1 MKEEELKEAQ
11 ECLTFIEES
20 ISCFHAV
27 ENVEKRLQKKGFIEL
42 SEKEAYDLTE
52 RRKKAPE
59 QNRYYVKRNGSS
71 LMAFTLPEGK
81 PKGFH
86 IMASHSDSPTF
97 KVKCEGEMKA
107 EGGYVRLNVE
117 PYGGMIHAT
126 WLDRCLSVAGRI
138 VCQKGD
144 QLLSKTVNVDE
155 DLLVI
160 PNVAIHM
167 NRQANDGYK
176 WNPVTDVLPLLASP
190 ESKGKFAELLEKE
203 AGGRILS
210 HDLFLYIRQKASV
223 WGLDESFL
231 SSAALDDLECVW
243 GCFQG
248 FLRSSTG
255 HSIPLFAALD
265 SEEVGSCSPQGAAS
279 TLLYQTISRIAQ
291 ALSLDEN
298 RLLAQSFLV
307 SADNA
312 HAQHPNHPELA
323 DSGNAP
329 KMGGGIVIKF
339 NANLRY
345 CTDGLSAAVMRTVC
359 RKAGVAS
366 QNYYNRPDIPGG
378 STLGCISIGQ
388 VSVPTADI
396 GLAQLAMHSCYET
409 AAVSDAIALEDAM
422 TVYFG
427 STLRRSEDSFTLE

>member
-1 MKEEELKEAQ
+1 MLSQTKEL
-11 ECLTFIEES
+11 C
-20 ISCFHAV
+20 
-27 ENVEKRLQKKGFIEL
+27 
-42 SEKEAYDLTE
+42 
-52 RRKKAPE
+52 
-59 QNRYYVKRNGSS
+59 
-71 LMAFTLPEGK
+71 AFLD
-81 PKGFH
+81 
-86 IMASHSDSPTF
+86 ASHSQYHARAYLTAILDKAGYTPLKESEKWELVPGGKYYVNRGGSAVLAF
-97 KVKCEGEMKA
+97 RVPEGEPLGFLISAAHTDRPAFKLKENGEI
-107 EGGYVRLNVE
+107 EGVYPRLAVE
-117 PYGGMIHAT
+117 RYGGQILAP
-126 WLDRCLSVAGRI
+126 WLDRPLSIAGR
-138 VCQKGD
+138 VLVQTEHGAESR
-144 QLLSKTVNVDE
+144 LLDIDR
-155 DLLVI
+155 DLLLI

-190 ESKGKFAELLEKE
+190 ENKGQFAAMLEKE
-203 AGGRILS
+203 AGGKILS

-248 FLRSSTG
+248 FLNAGTG
-255 HSIPLFAALD
+255 RSIPLFTALD
-265 SEEVGSCSPQGAAS
+265 SEEVGSCSPQGAGS
-279 TLLYQTISRIAQ
+279 TLLRQTVSRIAQ
-291 ALSLDEN
+291 ALALDEN

-339 NANLRY
+339 NSNLRY

-359 RKAGVAS
+359 QRAEVNS

-388 VSVPTADI
+388 VSIPTVDI

-409 AAVSDAIALEDAM
+409 AAVSDAMALEDAM
-422 TVYFG
+422 AVYFG
-427 STLRRSEDSFTLE
+427 LTLNRSEEGFRLE

>member
-1 MKEEELKEAQ
+1 MLSQTKEL
-11 ECLTFIEES
+11 C
-20 ISCFHAV
+20 
-27 ENVEKRLQKKGFIEL
+27 
-42 SEKEAYDLTE
+42 
-52 RRKKAPE
+52 
-59 QNRYYVKRNGSS
+59 
-71 LMAFTLPEGK
+71 AFLD
-81 PKGFH
+81 
-86 IMASHSDSPTF
+86 ASHSQYHARAYLTAILDKAGYTPLKESEKWELVPGGKYYVNRGGSAVLAF
-97 KVKCEGEMKA
+97 RVPEGEALGFLISAAHTDRPASKLKENGEI
-107 EGGYVRLNVE
+107 EGVYPRLAVE
-117 PYGGMIHAT
+117 RYGGQILAP
-126 WLDRCLSVAGRI
+126 WLDRPLSIAGR
-138 VCQKGD
+138 VLVQTEHGAESR
-144 QLLSKTVNVDE
+144 LLDIDR
-155 DLLVI
+155 DLLLI

-190 ESKGKFAELLEKE
+190 ENKGQFAAMLEKE
-203 AGGRILS
+203 AGGKILS

-248 FLRSSTG
+248 FLNAATG
-255 HSIPLFAALD
+255 RSIPLFAALD
-265 SEEVGSCSPQGAAS
+265 SEEVGSCSPQGAGS
-279 TLLYQTISRIAQ
+279 TLLRQTVSRIAQ
-291 ALSLDEN
+291 ALALDEN

-339 NANLRY
+339 NSNLRY

-359 RKAGVAS
+359 QRAGVNS

-388 VSVPTADI
+388 VSVPTVDI

-409 AAVSDAIALEDAM
+409 ASVADTISLMEIM
-422 TVYFG
+422 GSYYG
-427 STLRRSEDSFTLE
+427 STLELDEEGFSLR

>member
-1 MKEEELKEAQ
+1 MCPRL
-11 ECLTFIEES
+11 
-20 ISCFHAV
+20 AV
-27 ENVEKRLQKKGFIEL
+27 ER
-42 SEKEAYDLTE
+42 
-52 RRKKAPE
+52 
-59 QNRYYVKRNGSS
+59 
-71 LMAFTLPEGK
+71 
-81 PKGFH
+81 
-86 IMASHSDSPTF
+86 
-97 KVKCEGEMKA
+97 
-107 EGGYVRLNVE
+107 
-117 PYGGMIHAT
+117 YGGQILAP
-126 WLDRCLSVAGRI
+126 WLDRPLSIAGR
-138 VCQKGD
+138 VLVQTERGAESR
-144 QLLSKTVNVDE
+144 LLDIDR
-155 DLLVI
+155 DLLLI

-167 NRQANDGYK
+167 NRQVNDGYK

-190 ESKGKFAELLEKE
+190 ENKGQFTAMLEKE
-203 AGGRILS
+203 AGGKILS

-243 GCFQG
+243 GCFRG
-248 FLRSSTG
+248 FLTSGTG
-255 HSIPLFAALD
+255 RSIPLFAALD
-265 SEEVGSCSPQGAAS
+265 SEEVGSCSPQGAGS
-279 TLLYQTISRIAQ
+279 TLLRQTVSRIAQ
-291 ALSLDEN
+291 ALALDEN

-329 KMGGGIVIKF
+329 KLGGGIVIKF

-359 RKAGVAS
+359 RRAGVNS

-388 VSVPTADI
+388 VSVPTVDI

-409 AAVSDAIALEDAM
+409 AAVSDAIDLEKAM

-427 STLRRSEDSFTLE
+427 STLRRSEDSFILE

>member
-1 MKEEELKEAQ
+1 MLSQTKEL
-11 ECLTFIEES
+11 C
-20 ISCFHAV
+20 
-27 ENVEKRLQKKGFIEL
+27 
-42 SEKEAYDLTE
+42 
-52 RRKKAPE
+52 
-59 QNRYYVKRNGSS
+59 
-71 LMAFTLPEGK
+71 AFLD
-81 PKGFH
+81 
-86 IMASHSDSPTF
+86 ASHSQYHARAYLTAILDKAGYTPLKESEKWALVPGEKYYVNRGGSAVLAF
-97 KVKCEGEMKA
+97 RVPEGEALGFLISAAHTDRPAFKLKENGEI
-107 EGGYVRLNVE
+107 EGVYPRLAVE
-117 PYGGMIHAT
+117 RYGGQILAP
-126 WLDRCLSVAGRI
+126 WLDRPLSIAGR
-138 VCQKGD
+138 VLVQTEHGAESR
-144 QLLSKTVNVDE
+144 LLDIDR
-155 DLLVI
+155 DLLLI

-167 NRQANDGYK
+167 NR
-176 WNPVTDVLPLLASP
+176 NPVTDVLPLLASP
-190 ESKGKFAELLEKE
+190 ENKGQFAAMLEKE
-203 AGGRILS
+203 AGGKILS

-248 FLRSSTG
+248 FLNAGTG
-255 HSIPLFAALD
+255 RSIPLFAALD
-265 SEEVGSCSPQGAAS
+265 SEEVGSCSPQGAGS
-279 TLLYQTISRIAQ
+279 TLLRQTVSRIAQ
-291 ALSLDEN
+291 ALALDEN

-339 NANLRY
+339 NSNLRY

-359 RKAGVAS
+359 QRAGVNS

-388 VSVPTADI
+388 VSVPTVDI

-409 AAVSDAIALEDAM
+409 AAVSDAIDLEKAM

-427 STLRRSEDSFTLE
+427 STLRRTEDSFTLE

>member
-1 MKEEELKEAQ
+1 MLSQTKEL
-11 ECLTFIEES
+11 C
-20 ISCFHAV
+20 
-27 ENVEKRLQKKGFIEL
+27 
-42 SEKEAYDLTE
+42 
-52 RRKKAPE
+52 
-59 QNRYYVKRNGSS
+59 
-71 LMAFTLPEGK
+71 AFLD
-81 PKGFH
+81 
-86 IMASHSDSPTF
+86 ASHSQYHARAYLTAILDKEGYTALKESEKWELVPGGKYYVTRGGSAVLAFRVPECEALGFLISAAHTDRPAF
-97 KVKCEGEMKA
+97 KLKENGEIEG
-107 EGGYVRLNVE
+107 VCPRLAVE
-117 PYGGMIHAT
+117 RYGGQILAP
-126 WLDRCLSVAGRI
+126 WLDRPLSIAGR
-138 VCQKGD
+138 VLVQTERGAESR
-144 QLLSKTVNVDE
+144 LLDIDR
-155 DLLVI
+155 DLLLI

-167 NRQANDGYK
+167 NRQVNDGYK

-190 ESKGKFAELLEKE
+190 ENKGQFTAMLEKE
-203 AGGRILS
+203 AGGKILS

-243 GCFQG
+243 GCFRG
-248 FLRSSTG
+248 FLASGTG

-265 SEEVGSCSPQGAAS
+265 SEEVGSCSPQGAGS
-279 TLLYQTISRIAQ
+279 TLLRQTVSRIAQ
-291 ALSLDEN
+291 ALALDEN

-329 KMGGGIVIKF
+329 KLGGGIVIKF

-359 RKAGVAS
+359 HRAGVNS

-388 VSVPTADI
+388 VSVPTVDI

-409 AAVSDAIALEDAM
+409 AAVSDAIDLEKAM

-427 STLRRSEDSFTLE
+427 STLRRSEDSFILE

>member
-1 MKEEELKEAQ
+1 MLSQTKEL
-11 ECLTFIEES
+11 C
-20 ISCFHAV
+20 
-27 ENVEKRLQKKGFIEL
+27 
-42 SEKEAYDLTE
+42 
-52 RRKKAPE
+52 
-59 QNRYYVKRNGSS
+59 
-71 LMAFTLPEGK
+71 AFLD
-81 PKGFH
+81 
-86 IMASHSDSPTF
+86 ASHSQYHARAYLTAILDKAGYTPLKESEKWELVPGGKYYVNRGGSAVLAF
-97 KVKCEGEMKA
+97 RVPEGEALGFLISAAHTDRPAFKLKENGEI
-107 EGGYVRLNVE
+107 EGVYPRLAVE
-117 PYGGMIHAT
+117 RYGGQILAP
-126 WLDRCLSVAGRI
+126 WLDRPLSIAGR
-138 VCQKGD
+138 VLVQTEHGAESR
-144 QLLSKTVNVDE
+144 LLDIDR
-155 DLLVI
+155 DLLLI

-190 ESKGKFAELLEKE
+190 ENKGQFAAMLEKE
-203 AGGRILS
+203 AGGKILS

-243 GCFQG
+243 GCLQG
-248 FLRSSTG
+248 FLNAGTG
-255 HSIPLFAALD
+255 RSIPLFAALD
-265 SEEVGSCSPQGAAS
+265 SEEVGSCSPQGAGS
-279 TLLYQTISRIAQ
+279 TLLRQTVSRIAQ
-291 ALSLDEN
+291 ALALDEN

-339 NANLRY
+339 NSNLRY
-345 CTDGLSAAVMRTVC
+345 CTDGLSAAVMRMVC
-359 RKAGVAS
+359 QRAGVNS

-388 VSVPTADI
+388 VSVPTVDI

-409 AAVSDAIALEDAM
+409 AAVSDAIDLEKAM

-427 STLRRSEDSFTLE
+427 STLRKTEDSFALE

>member
-1 MKEEELKEAQ
+1 MLPQTKEL
-11 ECLTFIEES
+11 C
-20 ISCFHAV
+20 
-27 ENVEKRLQKKGFIEL
+27 
-42 SEKEAYDLTE
+42 
-52 RRKKAPE
+52 
-59 QNRYYVKRNGSS
+59 
-71 LMAFTLPEGK
+71 AFLD
-81 PKGFH
+81 
-86 IMASHSDSPTF
+86 ASHSQYHARAYLTAILDKEGYTALKESEKWELVPGGKYYVTRGGSAVLAF
-97 KVKCEGEMKA
+97 RVPEGEALGFLISAAHTDRPAFKLKENGEI
-107 EGGYVRLNVE
+107 EGVCPRLAVE
-117 PYGGMIHAT
+117 RYGGMICST
-126 WLDRCLSVAGRI
+126 WLDRPLSIAGR
-138 VCQKGD
+138 VLVQTERGAESR
-144 QLLSKTVNVDE
+144 LLDIDR
-155 DLLVI
+155 DLLLI

-167 NRQANDGYK
+167 NRQVNDGYK

-190 ESKGKFAELLEKE
+190 ENKGQFTAMLEKE
-203 AGGRILS
+203 AGGKILS

-243 GCFQG
+243 GCFRG
-248 FLRSSTG
+248 FLTSGTG
-255 HSIPLFAALD
+255 RSIPLFAALD
-265 SEEVGSCSPQGAAS
+265 SEEVGSCSPQGAGS
-279 TLLYQTISRIAQ
+279 TLLRQTVSRIAQ
-291 ALSLDEN
+291 ALALDEN

-329 KMGGGIVIKF
+329 KLGGGIVIKF

-359 RKAGVAS
+359 HRAGVNS

-388 VSVPTADI
+388 VSVPTVDI

-409 AAVSDAIALEDAM
+409 AAVSDAIDLEKAM

-427 STLRRSEDSFTLE
+427 STLQKTEDSFTLA

>member
-1 MKEEELKEAQ
+1 MLSQTKEL
-11 ECLTFIEES
+11 C
-20 ISCFHAV
+20 
-27 ENVEKRLQKKGFIEL
+27 
-42 SEKEAYDLTE
+42 
-52 RRKKAPE
+52 
-59 QNRYYVKRNGSS
+59 
-71 LMAFTLPEGK
+71 AFLD
-81 PKGFH
+81 
-86 IMASHSDSPTF
+86 ASHSQYHARAYLTAILDKAGYTPLKESEKWELVPGGKYYVNRGDSAVLAFRVP
-97 KVKCEGEMKA
+97 EGEPLGFLISAAHTDRPAFKLKENGEI
-107 EGGYVRLNVE
+107 EGVYPRLAVE
-117 PYGGMIHAT
+117 RYGGQILAP
-126 WLDRCLSVAGRI
+126 WLDRPLSIAGR
-138 VCQKGD
+138 VLVQTEHGAESR
-144 QLLSKTVNVDE
+144 LLDIDR
-155 DLLVI
+155 DLLLI

-190 ESKGKFAELLEKE
+190 ENKGQFAAMLEKE
-203 AGGRILS
+203 AGGKILS

-248 FLRSSTG
+248 FLNAGTG
-255 HSIPLFAALD
+255 RSIPLFAALD
-265 SEEVGSCSPQGAAS
+265 SEEVGSCSPQGAGS
-279 TLLYQTISRIAQ
+279 TLLRQTVSRIAQ
-291 ALSLDEN
+291 ALALDEN

-339 NANLRY
+339 NSNLRY

-359 RKAGVAS
+359 QRAEVNS

-388 VSVPTADI
+388 VSVPTVDI

-409 AAVSDAIALEDAM
+409 AAVSDAIDLEKAM

-427 STLRRSEDSFTLE
+427 STLRRTEDSFILE

>member
-1 MKEEELKEAQ
+1 MLSQTKEL
-11 ECLTFIEES
+11 C
-20 ISCFHAV
+20 
-27 ENVEKRLQKKGFIEL
+27 
-42 SEKEAYDLTE
+42 
-52 RRKKAPE
+52 
-59 QNRYYVKRNGSS
+59 
-71 LMAFTLPEGK
+71 AFLD
-81 PKGFH
+81 
-86 IMASHSDSPTF
+86 ASHSQYHARAYLTAILDKAGYTPLKESEKWELVPGGKYYVNRGGSAVLAF
-97 KVKCEGEMKA
+97 RVPEGEALGFLISAAHTDRPAFKLKENGEI
-107 EGGYVRLNVE
+107 EGVYPRLAVE
-117 PYGGMIHAT
+117 RYGGQILAP
-126 WLDRCLSVAGRI
+126 WLDRPLSIAGR
-138 VCQKGD
+138 VLVQTEHGAESR
-144 QLLSKTVNVDE
+144 LLDIDR
-155 DLLVI
+155 DLLLI

-190 ESKGKFAELLEKE
+190 ENKGQFAAMLEKE
-203 AGGRILS
+203 AGGKILG

-248 FLRSSTG
+248 FLNAGTG
-255 HSIPLFAALD
+255 RSIPLFAALD
-265 SEEVGSCSPQGAAS
+265 SEEVGSCSPQGAGS
-279 TLLYQTISRIAQ
+279 TLLRQTVSRIAQ
-291 ALSLDEN
+291 ALALDEN

-339 NANLRY
+339 NSNLRY

-359 RKAGVAS
+359 QRAGVNS
-366 QNYYNRPDIPGG
+366 QNDYNRPDIPGG

-388 VSVPTADI
+388 VSVPTVDI

-409 AAVSDAIALEDAM
+409 AAVSDAIDLEKAM

-427 STLRRSEDSFTLE
+427 STLRKTEDSFALE

>member
-1 MKEEELKEAQ
+1 MLSQTKEL
-11 ECLTFIEES
+11 C
-20 ISCFHAV
+20 
-27 ENVEKRLQKKGFIEL
+27 
-42 SEKEAYDLTE
+42 
-52 RRKKAPE
+52 
-59 QNRYYVKRNGSS
+59 
-71 LMAFTLPEGK
+71 AFLD
-81 PKGFH
+81 
-86 IMASHSDSPTF
+86 ASHSQYHARAYLTAILDKAGYTPLKESEKWELLPGGKYYVNRGGSAVLAF
-97 KVKCEGEMKA
+97 RVPEGEALGFLISAAHTDRPAFKLKENGEI
-107 EGGYVRLNVE
+107 EGVYPRLAVE
-117 PYGGMIHAT
+117 RYGGQILAP
-126 WLDRCLSVAGRI
+126 WLDRPLSIAGR
-138 VCQKGD
+138 VLVQTEHGAESR
-144 QLLSKTVNVDE
+144 LLDIDR
-155 DLLVI
+155 DLLLI

-167 NRQANDGYK
+167 NRQDGYK

-190 ESKGKFAELLEKE
+190 ENKGQFAAMLEKE
-203 AGGRILS
+203 AGGKILS

-248 FLRSSTG
+248 FLNAGTG
-255 HSIPLFAALD
+255 RSIPLFAALD
-265 SEEVGSCSPQGAAS
+265 SEEVGSCSPQGAGS
-279 TLLYQTISRIAQ
+279 TLLRQTVSRIAQ
-291 ALSLDEN
+291 ALALDEN

-339 NANLRY
+339 NSNLRY

-359 RKAGVAS
+359 QRAGVNS

-388 VSVPTADI
+388 VSVPTVDI

-409 AAVSDAIALEDAM
+409 AAVSDAIDLEKAM

-427 STLRRSEDSFTLE
+427 STLRRTEDSFTLE

>member
-1 MKEEELKEAQ
+1 MLSQTKEL
-11 ECLTFIEES
+11 C
-20 ISCFHAV
+20 
-27 ENVEKRLQKKGFIEL
+27 
-42 SEKEAYDLTE
+42 
-52 RRKKAPE
+52 
-59 QNRYYVKRNGSS
+59 
-71 LMAFTLPEGK
+71 AFLD
-81 PKGFH
+81 
-86 IMASHSDSPTF
+86 ASHSQYHARAYLTAILDKEGYTALKESEKWELVPGGKYYVTRGGSAVLAF
-97 KVKCEGEMKA
+97 RVPEGEALGFLISAAHTDRPAFKLKENGEI
-107 EGGYVRLNVE
+107 EGVCPRLAVE
-117 PYGGMIHAT
+117 RYGGQILAP
-126 WLDRCLSVAGRI
+126 WLDRPLS
-138 VCQKGD
+138 
-144 QLLSKTVNVDE
+144 
-155 DLLVI
+155 
-160 PNVAIHM
+160 M
-167 NRQANDGYK
+167 NRQVNDGYK

-190 ESKGKFAELLEKE
+190 ENKGQFTAMLEKE
-203 AGGRILS
+203 AGGKILS

-243 GCFQG
+243 GCFRG
-248 FLRSSTG
+248 FLASGTG
-255 HSIPLFAALD
+255 RSIPLFAALD
-265 SEEVGSCSPQGAAS
+265 SEEVGSCSPQGAGS
-279 TLLYQTISRIAQ
+279 TLLRQTVSRIAQ
-291 ALSLDEN
+291 ALALDEN

-329 KMGGGIVIKF
+329 KLGGGIVIKF

-359 RKAGVAS
+359 HRAGVNS

-388 VSVPTADI
+388 VSVPTVDI

-409 AAVSDAIALEDAM
+409 AAVSDAIDLEKAM

-427 STLRRSEDSFTLE
+427 STLRKTEDSFILE

>member
-1 MKEEELKEAQ
+1 MLSQTKEL
-11 ECLTFIEES
+11 C
-20 ISCFHAV
+20 
-27 ENVEKRLQKKGFIEL
+27 
-42 SEKEAYDLTE
+42 
-52 RRKKAPE
+52 
-59 QNRYYVKRNGSS
+59 
-71 LMAFTLPEGK
+71 AFLD
-81 PKGFH
+81 
-86 IMASHSDSPTF
+86 ASHSQYHARAYLTAILDKAGYTPLKESEKWELVPGGQYYVNRGGRAVLAF
-97 KVKCEGEMKA
+97 RVPEGEALGFLISAAHTDRPAFKLKENGEI
-107 EGGYVRLNVE
+107 EGVYPRLAVE
-117 PYGGMIHAT
+117 RYGGQILAP
-126 WLDRCLSVAGRI
+126 WLDRPLSIAGR
-138 VCQKGD
+138 VLVQTEHGAESR
-144 QLLSKTVNVDE
+144 LLDIDR
-155 DLLVI
+155 DLLLI

-190 ESKGKFAELLEKE
+190 ENKGQFAAMLEKE
-203 AGGRILS
+203 AGGKILS

-248 FLRSSTG
+248 FLNAGTG
-255 HSIPLFAALD
+255 RSIPLFAALD
-265 SEEVGSCSPQGAAS
+265 SEEVGSCSPQGAGS
-279 TLLYQTISRIAQ
+279 TLLRQTVSRIAQ
-291 ALSLDEN
+291 ALALDEN

-339 NANLRY
+339 NSNLRY

-359 RKAGVAS
+359 QRAGVNS

-388 VSVPTADI
+388 VSVPTVDI

-409 AAVSDAIALEDAM
+409 AAVSDAIDLEKAM

-427 STLRRSEDSFTLE
+427 STLRKTEDSFALE

>member
-1 MKEEELKEAQ
+1 MLSQTKEL
-11 ECLTFIEES
+11 C
-20 ISCFHAV
+20 
-27 ENVEKRLQKKGFIEL
+27 
-42 SEKEAYDLTE
+42 
-52 RRKKAPE
+52 
-59 QNRYYVKRNGSS
+59 
-71 LMAFTLPEGK
+71 AFLD
-81 PKGFH
+81 
-86 IMASHSDSPTF
+86 ASHSQYHARAYLTAILDKEGYTALKESEKWELVPGGKYYVTRGGSAVLAF
-97 KVKCEGEMKA
+97 RVPEGEALGFLISAAHTDRPAFKLKENGEI
-107 EGGYVRLNVE
+107 EGVCPRLAVE
-117 PYGGMIHAT
+117 RYGGQILAP
-126 WLDRCLSVAGRI
+126 WLDRPLSIAGR
-138 VCQKGD
+138 VLVQTERGAESR
-144 QLLSKTVNVDE
+144 LLDIDR
-155 DLLVI
+155 DLLLI

-167 NRQANDGYK
+167 NRQVNDGYK

-190 ESKGKFAELLEKE
+190 ENKGQFTAMLEKE
-203 AGGRILS
+203 AGGKILS

-243 GCFQG
+243 GCFRG
-248 FLRSSTG
+248 FLASGTG
-255 HSIPLFAALD
+255 RSIPLFAALD
-265 SEEVGSCSPQGAAS
+265 SEEVGSCSPQGAGS
-279 TLLYQTISRIAQ
+279 TLLRQTVSRIAQ
-291 ALSLDEN
+291 ALALDEN

-329 KMGGGIVIKF
+329 KLGGGIVIKF

-359 RKAGVAS
+359 HRAGVNS

-388 VSVPTADI
+388 VSVPTVDI

-409 AAVSDAIALEDAM
+409 AAVSDAIDLEKAM

-427 STLRRSEDSFTLE
+427 STLRRTEDSFTLESPQLTMNN

>member
-1 MKEEELKEAQ
+1 MLSQTKEL
-11 ECLTFIEES
+11 C
-20 ISCFHAV
+20 
-27 ENVEKRLQKKGFIEL
+27 
-42 SEKEAYDLTE
+42 
-52 RRKKAPE
+52 
-59 QNRYYVKRNGSS
+59 
-71 LMAFTLPEGK
+71 AFLD
-81 PKGFH
+81 
-86 IMASHSDSPTF
+86 ASHSQYHARAYLTAILDKEGYTALKESEKWELVPGGKYYVTRGGSAVLAF
-97 KVKCEGEMKA
+97 RVPEGEPLGFLISAAHTDRPAFKLKENGEI
-107 EGGYVRLNVE
+107 EGVSPRLVVE
-117 PYGGMIHAT
+117 RYGGQILPP
-126 WLDRCLSVAGRI
+126 WLDRSLSIAGR
-138 VCQKGD
+138 VLVQTEHGAESR
-144 QLLSKTVNVDE
+144 LLDIDR
-155 DLLVI
+155 DLLLI

-167 NRQANDGYK
+167 NRQVNDGYK

-190 ESKGKFAELLEKE
+190 ENKGQFTAMLEKE
-203 AGGRILS
+203 AGGKILS

-243 GCFQG
+243 GCFRG
-248 FLRSSTG
+248 FLTSGTG
-255 HSIPLFAALD
+255 RSIPLFAALD
-265 SEEVGSCSPQGAAS
+265 SEEVGSCSPQGAGS
-279 TLLYQTISRIAQ
+279 TLLRQTVSRIAQ
-291 ALSLDEN
+291 ALALDEN

-329 KMGGGIVIKF
+329 KLGGGIVIKF

-359 RKAGVAS
+359 HRAGVNS

-388 VSVPTADI
+388 VSVPTVDI

-409 AAVSDAIALEDAM
+409 AAVSDAIDLEKAM

-427 STLRRSEDSFTLE
+427 STLRKTEDSFTLE

>member
-1 MKEEELKEAQ
+1 MLSQTKEL
-11 ECLTFIEES
+11 C
-20 ISCFHAV
+20 
-27 ENVEKRLQKKGFIEL
+27 
-42 SEKEAYDLTE
+42 
-52 RRKKAPE
+52 
-59 QNRYYVKRNGSS
+59 
-71 LMAFTLPEGK
+71 AFLD
-81 PKGFH
+81 
-86 IMASHSDSPTF
+86 ASHSQYHARAYLTAILDKAGYTPLKESEKWELVPGGKYYVNRGGSAVLAFRVPEGAALGFRISAPHADGPAF
-97 KVKCEGEMKA
+97 KLKENGEIEGV
-107 EGGYVRLNVE
+107 YPRLAVE
-117 PYGGMIHAT
+117 RYGGQILAP
-126 WLDRCLSVAGRI
+126 WLDRPLSIAGR
-138 VCQKGD
+138 VLVQTEHGAESR
-144 QLLSKTVNVDE
+144 LLDIDR
-155 DLLVI
+155 DLLLI

-190 ESKGKFAELLEKE
+190 ENKGQFAAMLEKE
-203 AGGRILS
+203 AGGKILS

-248 FLRSSTG
+248 FLNAGTG
-255 HSIPLFAALD
+255 RSIPLFAALD
-265 SEEVGSCSPQGAAS
+265 SEEVGSCSPQGAGS
-279 TLLYQTISRIAQ
+279 TLLRQTVSRIAQ
-291 ALSLDEN
+291 ALALDEN

-339 NANLRY
+339 NSNLRY

-359 RKAGVAS
+359 QRAGVNS

-388 VSVPTADI
+388 VSVPTVDI

-409 AAVSDAIALEDAM
+409 AAVSDAIDLEKAM

-427 STLRRSEDSFTLE
+427 STLRRTEDSFILE

>member
-1 MKEEELKEAQ
+1 MLSQTKEL
-11 ECLTFIEES
+11 C
-20 ISCFHAV
+20 
-27 ENVEKRLQKKGFIEL
+27 
-42 SEKEAYDLTE
+42 
-52 RRKKAPE
+52 
-59 QNRYYVKRNGSS
+59 
-71 LMAFTLPEGK
+71 AFLD
-81 PKGFH
+81 
-86 IMASHSDSPTF
+86 ASHSQYHARAYLTAILDKAGYTPLKESEKWELVPGGKYYVNRGGSAVLAF
-97 KVKCEGEMKA
+97 RVPEGEALGFLISAAHTDRPAFKLKENGEI
-107 EGGYVRLNVE
+107 EGVYPRLAVE
-117 PYGGMIHAT
+117 RYGGQILAP
-126 WLDRCLSVAGRI
+126 WLDRPLSIAGR
-138 VCQKGD
+138 VLVQTEHGAESR
-144 QLLSKTVNVDE
+144 LLDIDR
-155 DLLVI
+155 DLLLI

-190 ESKGKFAELLEKE
+190 ENKGQFAAMLEKE
-203 AGGRILS
+203 AGGKILS
-210 HDLFLYIRQKASV
+210 HDLFLYIRQKDSV

-231 SSAALDDLECVW
+231 SSDALDDLECVW

-248 FLRSSTG
+248 FLNAGTG
-255 HSIPLFAALD
+255 RSIPLFAALD
-265 SEEVGSCSPQGAAS
+265 SEEVGSCSPQGAGS
-279 TLLYQTISRIAQ
+279 TLLRQTVSRIAQ
-291 ALSLDEN
+291 ALALDEN

-339 NANLRY
+339 NSNLRY

-359 RKAGVAS
+359 QRAGVNS

-388 VSVPTADI
+388 VSVPTVDI

-409 AAVSDAIALEDAM
+409 AAVSDAIDLEKAM

-427 STLRRSEDSFTLE
+427 STLRKTEDSFALE

>member
-1 MKEEELKEAQ
+1 MLSQTKEL
-11 ECLTFIEES
+11 C
-20 ISCFHAV
+20 
-27 ENVEKRLQKKGFIEL
+27 
-42 SEKEAYDLTE
+42 
-52 RRKKAPE
+52 
-59 QNRYYVKRNGSS
+59 
-71 LMAFTLPEGK
+71 AFLD
-81 PKGFH
+81 
-86 IMASHSDSPTF
+86 ASHSQYHARAYLTAILDKAGYTPLKESEKWELVPGGKYYVNRGGSAVLAF
-97 KVKCEGEMKA
+97 RVPEGEALGFLISAAHTDRPAFKLKENGEI
-107 EGGYVRLNVE
+107 EGVYPRLAVE
-117 PYGGMIHAT
+117 RYGGQILAP
-126 WLDRCLSVAGRI
+126 WLDRPLSIAGR
-138 VCQKGD
+138 VLVQTEHGAESR
-144 QLLSKTVNVDE
+144 LLDIDR
-155 DLLVI
+155 DLLLI

-190 ESKGKFAELLEKE
+190 ENKGQFAAMLEKE
-203 AGGRILS
+203 AGGKILG

-248 FLRSSTG
+248 FLNAGTG
-255 HSIPLFAALD
+255 RSIPLFAALD
-265 SEEVGSCSPQGAAS
+265 SEEVGSCSPQGAGS
-279 TLLYQTISRIAQ
+279 TLLRQTVSRIAQ
-291 ALSLDEN
+291 ALALDEN

-339 NANLRY
+339 NSNLRY
-345 CTDGLSAAVMRTVC
+345 CTDGLSAAVMRMVC
-359 RKAGVAS
+359 QRAGVNS

-388 VSVPTADI
+388 VSVPTVDI

-409 AAVSDAIALEDAM
+409 AAVSDAIDLEKAM

-427 STLRRSEDSFTLE
+427 STLRKTEDSFALE

>member
-1 MKEEELKEAQ
+1 MLPQTKEL
-11 ECLTFIEES
+11 C
-20 ISCFHAV
+20 
-27 ENVEKRLQKKGFIEL
+27 
-42 SEKEAYDLTE
+42 
-52 RRKKAPE
+52 
-59 QNRYYVKRNGSS
+59 
-71 LMAFTLPEGK
+71 AFLD
-81 PKGFH
+81 
-86 IMASHSDSPTF
+86 ASHSQYHARAYLTAILDKEGYTALKESEKWELVPGGKYYVTRGGSAVLAFRVPEGQALGFLISAAHTDRPAF
-97 KVKCEGEMKA
+97 KLKENGEIEG
-107 EGGYVRLNVE
+107 VCPRLAVE
-117 PYGGMIHAT
+117 RYGGQILAP
-126 WLDRCLSVAGRI
+126 WLDRPLSIAGR
-138 VCQKGD
+138 VLVQTERGAESR
-144 QLLSKTVNVDE
+144 LLDIDR
-155 DLLVI
+155 DLLLI

-167 NRQANDGYK
+167 NRQVNDGYK

-190 ESKGKFAELLEKE
+190 ENKGQFTAMLEKE
-203 AGGRILS
+203 AGGKILS

-248 FLRSSTG
+248 FLNAGTG
-255 HSIPLFAALD
+255 RSIPLFAALD
-265 SEEVGSCSPQGAAS
+265 SEEVGSCSPQGAGS
-279 TLLYQTISRIAQ
+279 TLLRQTVSRIAQ
-291 ALSLDEN
+291 ALALDEN

-312 HAQHPNHPELA
+312 HAVHPNHPELA

-329 KMGGGIVIKF
+329 KLGGGIVIKF

-359 RKAGVAS
+359 RRAGVSS

-388 VSVPTADI
+388 VSVPTVDI

-409 AAVSDAIALEDAM
+409 AAVSDAIDLEKAM

-427 STLRRSEDSFTLE
+427 STLRRTEDSFILE